1 MAPSTA
7 VIELTTIDMTRR
19 PLVSIPAAA
28 LAIAGA
34 ALASAAILAV
44 AARGRDAAIVRSVE
58 NGGDWYARSP
68 GWFTTRG
75 LFPTEHAPDGSA
87 FAWAGGRVRVQIPRL
102 DRRGSYTL
110 GLRARSGRATSEPP
124 ALVRV
129 AVDGLEMNPVSLG
142 SEWEE
147 ISIALPPASREG
159 ATILIETERT
169 FTPGP
174 QDARALAFMIDRL
187 TLAGSGTRILP
198 SRGVLDRRG
207 SLRRRG
213 RAGGRGLPDRI
224 CDRIRIW
231 PGCGRHRRV
240 AAALRLGVSRDLQP
254 SARTP
259 GGGGR
264 RLAAVLASALARA
277 LANGVRGWRVAALAA
292 IVVTSLR
299 LAVFVHPDAPVS
311 DGMFHVHRAEAVREG
326 NYIFTSV
333 TPEPF
338 YEFPYPVGLYVA
350 AQPLWDRFTDRV
362 ALLRGITLVFDA
374 FVALGL
380 FAVVSGRW
388 GERVGLLALALALAF
403 PVVTQSVAT
412 ANLTNVFAQSCFSLA
427 VLWIAWHLTST
438 RAIVATI
445 GAVLLLSAAFLSHFS
460 TAVIGVPA
468 AGLAAVAV
476 ALAREPRER
485 AAWRWIALSVVLALA
500 ISYVVY
506 YSHFH
511 EVYARTLSR
520 VGTERAGT
528 SLVATLS
535 EHSESKALTTL
546 RFLASNYGWPA
557 LALSAAGLVAALG
570 RGWRDGWS
578 LVLFALSTTVAAFLA
593 LGAFTPI
600 EMRASLAAQPLVA
613 AFAALGCAWLWQSD
627 RSWLK
632 ALVVGLLAATLW
644 LALTSMRTVL
654 G

>member
-1 MAPSTA
+1 M
-7 VIELTTIDMTRR
+7 
-19 PLVSIPAAA
+19 
-28 LAIAGA
+28 
-34 ALASAAILAV
+34 
-44 AARGRDAAIVRSVE
+44 
-58 NGGDWYARSP
+58 
-68 GWFTTRG
+68 
-75 LFPTEHAPDGSA
+75 
-87 FAWAGGRVRVQIPRL
+87 
-102 DRRGSYTL
+102 
-110 GLRARSGRATSEPP
+110 
-124 ALVRV
+124 
-129 AVDGLEMNPVSLG
+129 SLG

-147 ISIALPPASREG
+147 ISVALPPASREG

-174 QDARALAFMIDRL
+174 QDSRALAFMIDRL
-187 TLAGSGTRILP
+187 TLAASGTRILP
-198 SRGVLDRRG
+198 SRGVLIDVA
-207 SLRRRG
+207 LF
-213 RAGGRGLPDRI
+213 AGAVAL
-224 CDRIRIW
+224 
-231 PGCGRHRRV
+231 
-240 AAALRLGVSRDLQP
+240 AAAVCLTGSAIAFASGLAAGAIAAWLLLFDSAFLGTYSHLLARLAAAV
-254 SARTP
+254 A
-259 GGGGR
+259 
-264 RLAAVLASALARA
+264 LAAVLASALVRA
-277 LANGVRGWRVAALAA
+277 LADGVRGWRVAALAA

-311 DGMFHVHRAEAVREG
+311 DGMFHVHRAEAVRDG

-362 ALLRGITLVFDA
+362 ALLRGITLVLDA
-374 FVALGL
+374 VVALGL

-485 AAWRWIALSVVLALA
+485 AAWRWVALSVVLALA

-520 VGTERAGT
+520 VGTERAST

-535 EHSESKALTTL
+535 EHSESKSITTL

-578 LVLFALSTTVAAFLA
+578 LVLLALSTTVAAFLA

-613 AFAALGCAWLWQSD
+613 AFAALGCAWLWQSG

-644 LALTSMRTVL
+644 LALASMRTIL